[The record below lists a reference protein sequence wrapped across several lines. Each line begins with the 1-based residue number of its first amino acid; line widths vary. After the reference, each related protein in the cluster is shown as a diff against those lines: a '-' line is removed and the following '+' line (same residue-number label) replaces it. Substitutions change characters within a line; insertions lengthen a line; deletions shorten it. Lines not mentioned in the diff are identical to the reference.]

1 MNTSRLNSFTDG
13 VIAIII
19 TSMAH
24 MLATV
29 VAFLWPYVAIA
40 IYVAVAAMWLVPDKR
55 FERLID

>member
-1 MNTSRLNSFTDG
+1 
-13 VIAIII
+13 
-19 TSMAH
+19 MAH